1 MNTIKNFKQF
11 FYESLT
17 TGLQKIKDKYFD
29 SLEKFNVYEYTD
41 KISIDLL
48 VIKERGN
55 GTGTKVMEEI
65 CSYADSKNLTIILT
79 PSTDFG
85 ATSVSRL
92 KEFYKRFGFVEN
104 SGKNKIFGIFEKMY
118 RLPKGR

>member
-1 MNTIKNFKQF
+1 MKHFKQF

-17 TGLQKIKDKYFD
+17 SGLQKIKDKYFD
-29 SLEKFNVYEYTD
+29 NLEKFNVYEYSD

-48 VIKERGN
+48 VIKEKGN
-55 GTGTKVMEEI
+55 GVGTKVMNEI
-65 CSYADSKNLTIILT
+65 CDYADSKNLTIILT

-85 ATSVSRL
+85 GSSISRL

-104 SGKNKIFGIFEKMY
+104 SGKNKEFGIFEKMY
-118 RLPKGR
+118 RKPKGRA

>member
-118 RLPKGR
+118 RLPKGK